1 MSEQSAT
8 KSKSSNSSGD
18 LSLSCSV
25 SFIGSEKS
33 EVSEV
38 EGDLETVELYQFEP
52 VAIVIHQQ
60 SQIQRQ
66 KMTTLETKKDSAAE
80 TGKNLYA

>member
-1 MSEQSAT
+1 MVDPSEQPAT
-8 KSKSSNSSGD
+8 LNNSSNDSGD
-18 LSLSCSV
+18 LNLSCSV
-25 SFIGSEKS
+25 SSVESEES

-38 EGDLETVELYQFEP
+38 KRDLETVEAYQFEL
-52 VAIVIHQQ
+52 VVHQR

-80 TGKNLYA
+80 TGKNLHA